1 MVWVIFPENL
11 LDSKNCWK
19 KEVVQGRR
27 GGGGGGQVQLLKD
40 LLPVLLLTR

>member
-1 MVWVIFPENL
+1 MVWAIFLENL

-19 KEVVQGRR
+19 KEVVQGR
-27 GGGGGGQVQLLKD
+27 GGGGGQVQLLKD